1 MRKLLILLLV
11 IGFAAVSY
19 AGDASR
25 RGTNGAD
32 QLFIPVGARSIATS
46 GAFLANVSGVE
57 AIYYNPAGL
66 GSMVGTQAM
75 FDYTSYIADISIS
88 YLAVGTNLGDLGSI
102 GLTYKSINFGDIPV
116 TTVDN
121 PDGTGQTYSPSYVT
135 AGLTY
140 AKALTDRVIAGASF
154 KVIYEGILNTA
165 ATGWAIDFGVQYH
178 FNKNLS
184 LGVSVANI
192 GNNMRYTGEDL
203 KIKTPV
209 LDSRLG
215 GGNAVYEAD
224 TEPFQIPSYFE
235 LSAAYKFFFNEQ
247 TTLGLGAT
255 FRNNNN
261 LDDQIRVGAEFAFMN
276 MFYLRGGYNY
286 YTHNSDD
293 YLFNSF
299 SAGAGVRW
307 EMIDGV
313 TIMFDYAYRAV
324 SENAFNANNIFTI
337 TLGVK

>member
-1 MRKLLILLLV
+1 MRKLLILLLTV
-11 IGFAAVSY
+11 GFVSMSY
-19 AGDASR
+19 AGDAAR
-25 RGTNGAD
+25 KGTNGAE
-32 QLFIPVGARSIATS
+32 QLLIPVGGRSIATA
-46 GAFLANVSGVE
+46 GAFLADVSGVE

-66 GSMVGTQAM
+66 GTMMGTQAM

-121 PDGTGQTYSPSYVT
+121 PDGTGQTYSPTYVT

-140 AKALTDRVIAGASF
+140 AKALTDRVVAGATF
-154 KVIYEGILNTA
+154 KVIYEGIMNTQT
-165 ATGWAIDFGVQYH
+165 TGWAIDFGVQYH

-192 GNNMRYTGEDL
+192 GSNLEYSGEDL

-215 GGNAVYEAD
+215 GGNGVYEAD

-235 LSAAYKFFFNEQ
+235 LSAAYRFFLNEK
-247 TTLGLGAT
+247 TNLNLAAT

-261 LDDQIRVGAEFAFMN
+261 MDDQIRVGAEFSFMN
-276 MFYLRGGYNY
+276 MFYLRGGYKYNY
-286 YTHNSDD
+286 SSEGLCLGGGVKLN
-293 YLFNSF
+293 LPM
-299 SAGAGVRW
+299 GGVR
-307 EMIDGV
+307 I
-313 TIMFDYAYRAV
+313 DYAYKDTGDTLFYAV
-324 SENAFNANNIFTI
+324 HVYSLNIDF
-337 TLGVK
+337 

>member
-1 MRKLLILLLV
+1 MRKLLILLLTV
-11 IGFAAVSY
+11 GFVSMSY
-19 AGDASR
+19 AGDAAR
-25 RGTNGAD
+25 KGTNGAE
-32 QLFIPVGARSIATS
+32 QLLIPVGGRSIATA
-46 GAFLANVSGVE
+46 GAFLADVSGVE

-66 GSMVGTQAM
+66 GTMMGTQAM

-121 PDGTGQTYSPSYVT
+121 PDGTGQTYSPTYVT

-140 AKALTDRVIAGASF
+140 AKALTDRVVAGATF
-154 KVIYEGILNTA
+154 KVIYEGIMNTQT
-165 ATGWAIDFGVQYH
+165 TGWAIDFGVQYH

-192 GNNMRYTGEDL
+192 GSNLEYSGEDL

-215 GGNAVYEAD
+215 GGNGVYEAD

-235 LSAAYKFFFNEQ
+235 LSAAYRFFLNEK
-247 TTLGLGAT
+247 TNLNLAAT

-261 LDDQIRVGAEFAFMN
+261 MDDQIRVGAEFSFMN
-276 MFYLRGGYNY
+276 MFFLRGGYNY
-286 YTHNSDD
+286 YTNNGDD

-299 SAGAGVRW
+299 AAGAGVRW
-307 EMIDGV
+307 EMLDGV
-313 TIMFDYAYRAV
+313 TIMFDYAYRDVTAD
-324 SENAFNANNIFTI
+324 ALQANNIFTI
-337 TLGVK
+337 TLGIK

>member
-1 MRKLLILLLV
+1 MRKLLILFLV
-11 IGFAAVSY
+11 IGFTAVSY
-19 AGDASR
+19 AGDSAR

-32 QLFIPVGARSIATS
+32 QLLIPVGARSIASS
-46 GAFLANVSGVE
+46 GAFLADVTGVE

-66 GSMVGTQAM
+66 GSMEGTEAM

-88 YLAVGTNLGDLGSI
+88 YLAVGTNLGELGSI

-116 TTVDN
+116 TTIDN
-121 PDGTGQTYSPSYVT
+121 PDGTGQTYSPTYVT

-140 AKALTDRVIAGASF
+140 AKALTDRVIAGATF
-154 KVIYEGILNTA
+154 KVIYEGILNTYA
-165 ATGWAIDFGVQYH
+165 SGWAIDFGVQYH

-192 GNNMRYTGEDL
+192 GNNMEYTGEDL

-215 GGNAVYEAD
+215 GGNGVYEAD

-235 LSAAYKFFFNEQ
+235 LSASYRFYFDEKTE
-247 TTLGLGAT
+247 LGLGAT

-261 LDDQIRVGAEFAFMN
+261 LDDQIRVGAEFSFMK
-276 MFYLRGGYNY
+276 MFFLRGGYNY
-286 YTHNSDD
+286 YTGNGDD

-307 EMIDGV
+307 EMLDGV
-313 TIMFDYAYRAV
+313 TIIFDYAYRDVTEDAL
-324 SENAFNANNIFTI
+324 SANNIFTI
-337 TLGVK
+337 TLGIK

>member
-1 MRKLLILLLV
+1 MRKILILLFV
-11 IGFAAVSY
+11 VGVSVVSF
-19 AGDASR
+19 AGDAAR

-32 QLFIPVGARSIATS
+32 QLLIPVGARSIATS
-46 GAFLANVSGVE
+46 GAFLADVSGVE

-88 YLAVGTNLGDLGSI
+88 YLAVGTTLGDFGSI

-121 PDGTGQTYSPSYVT
+121 PDGTGQTYSPSYIT

-140 AKALTDRVIAGASF
+140 SKALTDRVIAGVNF
-154 KVIYEGILNTA
+154 KVIYEGIMNTYA
-165 ATGWAIDFGVQYH
+165 SGWAIDFGVQYH

-192 GNNMRYTGEDL
+192 GDNMEYSGEDL

-209 LDSRLG
+209 VGSRLG
-215 GGNAVYEAD
+215 GGNGVYEAD

-235 LSAAYKFFFNEQ
+235 LSAAYRFFFNEKSK
-247 TTLGLGAT
+247 LGLGAT

-261 LDDQIRVGAEFAFMN
+261 MDDQIRVGAEFSFMD
-276 MFYLRGGYNY
+276 MFFVRGGYNY
-286 YTHNSDD
+286 YTGNGDD

-299 SAGAGVRW
+299 SAGAGIRW
-307 EMIDGV
+307 EMLDGV
-313 TIMFDYAYRAV
+313 EIMFDYAYRDVTADAL
-324 SENAFNANNIFTI
+324 SANNIFTI
-337 TLGVK
+337 TLGIK